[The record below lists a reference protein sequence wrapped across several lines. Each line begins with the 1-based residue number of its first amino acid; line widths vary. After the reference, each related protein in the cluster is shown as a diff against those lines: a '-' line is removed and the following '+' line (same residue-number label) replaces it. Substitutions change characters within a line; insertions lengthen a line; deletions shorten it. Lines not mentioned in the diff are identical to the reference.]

1 MGIDFNLSTML
12 MSVITAV
19 IVFIIAR
26 AGARAATA
34 NTPKGMQNFMEWI
47 IDFVRNTIASTM
59 DLRKGEKFI
68 SLGLTLFMFIFVANM
83 IGLPFSITAEDYFSH
98 KAAEEQV
105 LKGEHSVPTDGEEAH
120 GEETHGKEAE
130 GEHALHT
137 LWWKSPT
144 ADAHV
149 TLTLAAMVILLTQ
162 FFGLKDRGLI
172 GYFKSYKN
180 PLDIV
185 EQFTNTL
192 TLGLRLF
199 GNIYAGEVLLA
210 LLAGAVTVGVFGVL
224 GAAVPLM
231 VWQAF
236 SIFVGALQSFIF
248 LMLTMVYMAHRI
260 NTDH

>member
-1 MGIDFNLSTML
+1 MGIGFNLSTML

-19 IVFIIAR
+19 IVFIIAW
-26 AGARAATA
+26 AGAKAATA
-34 NTPKGMQNFMEWI
+34 NTPKGMQNFMEWV

-59 DLRKGEKFI
+59 DLKKGEKFI
-68 SLGLTLFMFIFVANM
+68 SLGLTLLMFIFVANM
-83 IGLPFSITAEDYFSH
+83 IGLPFAITAEDYFSH
-98 KAAEEQV
+98 KAEEEMV
-105 LKGEHSVPTDGEEAH
+105 HEEASEATH
-120 GEETHGKEAE
+120 GEESEATHGESGEA
-130 GEHALHT
+130 EHALHT

-144 ADAHV
+144 ADPHV

-210 LLAGAVTVGVFGVL
+210 LLAGAVTIGIFGVL
-224 GAAVPLM
+224 GAAIPLI